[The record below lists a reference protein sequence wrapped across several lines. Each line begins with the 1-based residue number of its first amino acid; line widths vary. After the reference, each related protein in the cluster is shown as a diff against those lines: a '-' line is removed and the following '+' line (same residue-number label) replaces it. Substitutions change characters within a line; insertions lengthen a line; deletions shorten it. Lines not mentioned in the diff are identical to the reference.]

1 MADLKK
7 ILDFL
12 SELELNNNRE
22 WYHNHKQERLEIL
35 QEFENFLQDLI
46 FEIGNFDES
55 ILHINPKDI
64 TFKMVRD
71 TRFGADKSPYNP
83 VMRAHISA
91 KGKDA
96 TSMIRD
102 YILIH
107 GEELD
112 KIVNHSDFQS
122 RFSLLGAK
130 LKKVPR
136 GYDSEHPYGDY
147 LKYKS
152 MFIEEFIADREL
164 HDYQSF
170 VKLAAK
176 EFQYMKPLND
186 FLNKALI
193 DFQMPER

>member
-1 MADLKK
+1 MSIMTQL
-7 ILDFL
+7 
-12 SELELNNNRE
+12 
-22 WYHNHKQERLEIL
+22 
-35 QEFENFLQDLI
+35 EFEVEFSESEK
-46 FEIGNFDES
+46 EI
-55 ILHINPKDI
+55 
-64 TFKMVRD
+64 
-71 TRFGADKSPYNP
+71 
-83 VMRAHISA
+83 A
-91 KGKDA
+91 K
-96 TSMIRD
+96 

-152 MFIEEFIADREL
+152 MFVEEFIADREL

-176 EFQYMKPLND
+176 EFQ
-186 FLNKALI
+186 
-193 DFQMPER
+193 